1 MQACSPLRSPQLAH
15 EAPPLRTLL
24 DFAAWLLVIGERPC
38 DRRGCTVAEVGLP
51 LVEHS
56 ACGYLEAE
64 LPALAE
70 ATRVLQVLCC
80 SASPAAL
87 AGPCPVARCMMII
100 SCMYA
105 LHQPMRQHA
114 HQ

>member
-1 MQACSPLRSPQLAH
+1 MVCYPRPRSEHVELWGSGMQACGPMHSPQLAR

-24 DFAAWLLVIGERPC
+24 DFAAWLLVSGERPC
-38 DRRGCTVAEVGLP
+38 GSRGCAAADVISG
-51 LVEHS
+51 LVERS

-80 SASPAAL
+80 PTSPC
-87 AGPCPVARCMMII
+87 CP
-100 SCMYA
+100 
-105 LHQPMRQHA
+105 H
-114 HQ
+114 